1 MRSTDSQ
8 DHYEVLQV
16 SPRADQDTIQRVFR
30 HLAKRFHPDNAE
42 SGDAT
47 RFKLIVEAHQILS
60 DPEQRA
66 RYDVLHAE
74 RTQHQW
80 RVFDQ
85 ATALDDIAADRRMR
99 DSLLSIL
106 YTACRNDADRP
117 GMGEVEL
124 ERLLGCPEVHMR
136 FHVWYLK
143 ENGLIRRNE
152 NGMLAITAAGVD
164 LVLAMGGPVHQGV
177 RLLEESSARLRW
189 ASVLTSLVSSKVG
202 DSSSPSLVTE

>member
-1 MRSTDSQ
+1 MRSSDPQ
-8 DHYEVLQV
+8 DHYEVLQI
-16 SPRADQDTIQRVFR
+16 SPRADQDTVHRVFR

-42 SGDAT
+42 SGDAG
-47 RFKLIVEAHQILS
+47 RFKEVVEAYQVLS

-66 RYDVLHAE
+66 RYDVLHGE
-74 RTQHQW
+74 RTQQKW

-85 ATALDDIAADRRMR
+85 QTALDDIAADRRMR
-99 DSLLSIL
+99 DALLSLL

-117 GMGEVEL
+117 GTGEVEL

-177 RLLEESSARLRW
+177 RLLEEGGEKQRTA
-189 ASVLTSLVSSKVG
+189 
-202 DSSSPSLVTE
+202 

>member
-1 MRSTDSQ
+1 MRSSDSQ
-8 DHYEVLQV
+8 DHYEVLQI

-42 SGDAT
+42 SGDAG
-47 RFKLIVEAHQILS
+47 RFKEVVEAYEVLS
-60 DPEQRA
+60 DVEQRA

-74 RTQHQW
+74 RTEHQW

-85 ATALDDIAADRRMR
+85 QTALDDIAADRRMR
-99 DSLLSIL
+99 DALLSLL
-106 YTACRNDADRP
+106 YTACRNDAASP

-143 ENGLIRRNE
+143 ENGWIRRTE
-152 NGMLAITAAGVD
+152 NGMLAISASGVD
-164 LVLAMGGPVHQGV
+164 LVLAMGGPTHQGV
-177 RLLEESSARLRW
+177 RLLEEGGGKQRTA
-189 ASVLTSLVSSKVG
+189 
-202 DSSSPSLVTE
+202 

>member
-1 MRSTDSQ
+1 MRSSDTQ
-8 DHYEVLQV
+8 DHYEVLQI
-16 SPRADQDTIQRVFR
+16 SPRADLDTIQRVFR

-42 SGDAT
+42 SGDAV
-47 RFKLIVEAHQILS
+47 RFKEIVDAYQVLA

-66 RYDVLHAE
+66 HYDVLHAD
-74 RTQHQW
+74 RTQQQW

-85 ATALDDIAADRRMR
+85 QSALDDIAADRRMR
-99 DSLLSIL
+99 DALLSLL

-143 ENGLIRRNE
+143 ENGWIRRTE
-152 NGMLAITAAGVD
+152 NGMLAITASGVD
-164 LVLAMGGPVHQGV
+164 LVLAGGGPVQPGV
-177 RLLEESSARLRW
+177 RLLEDGGEKQRTA
-189 ASVLTSLVSSKVG
+189 
-202 DSSSPSLVTE
+202 

>member
-1 MRSTDSQ
+1 MRSSDTQ
-8 DHYEVLQV
+8 DHYEVLQI
-16 SPRADQDTIQRVFR
+16 SPRADLDTIQRVFR

-42 SGDAT
+42 SGDAP
-47 RFKLIVEAHQILS
+47 RFKEIVDAYQVLA

-66 RYDVLHAE
+66 RYDVLYAE
-74 RTQHQW
+74 RTQQKW

-85 ATALDDIAADRRMR
+85 QTALDDIAADRRMR
-99 DSLLSIL
+99 DALLSLL

-143 ENGLIRRNE
+143 ENGWLRRAE
-152 NGMLAITAAGVD
+152 NGMLAITASGVD
-164 LVLAMGGPVHQGV
+164 VVLAMGGPVQPGV
-177 RLLEESSARLRW
+177 RLLEEGGKQRTA
-189 ASVLTSLVSSKVG
+189 
-202 DSSSPSLVTE
+202 